1 MTLWQTSFL
10 SGLAV
15 LTKLATSLFLN
26 KVLAVYVGPT
36 GYGVIGQF
44 QSLISMVTT
53 FASGAVNTGVTKYT
67 AEYADLPERQ
77 RTVWGTAATLGLL
90 GALVFGAVL
99 VVAREPL
106 SRRLLGDDAHSD
118 VLVWLALSLV
128 LLVMNGL
135 MLAILNGLK
144 AVRELVIANIVG
156 SLVGAGVATALV
168 ATLGLWGAL
177 VALAISQAVACG
189 FTAWMFRRVRHIAW
203 RDLVGTWDAATA
215 RSLGGFALMAA
226 TSASLAPLGQIVIR
240 DQLGM
245 HLGANTAGLWQ
256 ALWKIS
262 ETHLLLLT
270 TTLSIYFLP
279 RFSEIRAGDELR
291 REVRKGYRFVIPL
304 VVASAGVL
312 YVLREPLIR
321 GLLSPAFLPLAEAF
335 GLQLVGDVL
344 KICSW
349 VMAFT
354 MVSHARTRTFVVTE
368 IVFTAIFVGLTLQ
381 LGMLF
386 GLRGAALAY
395 AVTYLIY
402 WGTMHQ
408 LFNRLADSLPPGT
421 PAPDGAASGAL
432 ADAHTASGTDNGP
445 LVSVLMPCFNHERY
459 VEQALQSIADSS
471 YRNVELV
478 FIDDASSDGSY
489 ARGRTWIAANQ
500 DRFARV
506 VCHRHEVNRG
516 ISATL
521 NELVS
526 HSTGSFLTF
535 CASDDLLTPDGLS
548 LQVRQA
554 KASGAEFIFADAR
567 LIDETGTLV
576 SDSAMRY
583 FGRDPASL
591 QRKTCLT
598 VDVLLNWE
606 APWTR
611 IFASANLI
619 RRLGLFDE
627 SLQFEDRDFV
637 VRVVSEGSFALVPE
651 AAYCYRIRVG
661 NRLTPGLDSSRMR
674 LDYLRSEA
682 KNHRAA
688 TGLVRSILAVN
699 VLAGKVR
706 FNARGESRPSRIWP
720 VFAALRRVIVFFH
733 LILMR

>member
-1 MTLWQTSFL
+1 MTLWRTSFL
-10 SGLAV
+10 SGLSV
-15 LTKLATSLFLN
+15 VTKLATSLFLN
-26 KVLAVYVGPT
+26 KVLAVYVGPA

-67 AEYADLPERQ
+67 AEYSDQPERQ
-77 RTVWGTAATLGLL
+77 RAVWGTAASLGLL
-90 GALVFGAVL
+90 GAVIFGTALVL
-99 VVAREPL
+99 ARDPL
-106 SRRLLGDDAHSD
+106 SRWLLGDDAHSD
-118 VLVWLALSLV
+118 VLIWLALSLV

-144 AVRELVIANIVG
+144 AVRELVMANIVG
-156 SLVGAGVATALV
+156 SLAGAGVATALV
-168 ATLGLWGAL
+168 TTLGLWGAL
-177 VALAISQAVACG
+177 VALAISQSISCG
-189 FTAWMFRRVRHIAW
+189 FTAWMFQRVRRITWH
-203 RDLVGTWDAATA
+203 DLLGTWDAATA
-215 RSLGGFALMAA
+215 RSLGSFALMAA
-226 TSASLAPLGQIVIR
+226 TSALLAPLGQIVIR
-240 DQLGM
+240 DQLSV
-245 HLGANTAGLWQ
+245 HLGADTAGLWQ

-270 TTLSIYFLP
+270 TTLSMYFLP

-395 AVTYLIY
+395 AATYLIY

-408 LFNRLADSLPPGT
+408 LFNRLADSLPSAPPAALGSQAASQAPPGT
-421 PAPDGAASGAL
+421 ID
-432 ADAHTASGTDNGP
+432 GP

-471 YRNVELV
+471 YRNIELV
-478 FIDDASSDGSY
+478 FIDDASRDGSY
-489 ARGRTWIAANQ
+489 ECGQVWIANHR

-521 NELVS
+521 NELIS

-535 CASDDLLTPDGLS
+535 CASDDLLTPEGLS

-554 KASGAEFIFADAR
+554 KASGAHFIFADAR
-567 LIDETGTLV
+567 LIDEAGALV
-576 SDSAMRY
+576 SQSAIRY
-583 FGRDPASL
+583 FGRDPARL
-591 QRKTCLT
+591 RRKSCLT

-611 IFASANLI
+611 IFASADLVH
-619 RRLGLFDE
+619 RLGLFDE
-627 SLQFEDRDFV
+627 SLHFEDRDFV
-637 VRVVSEGSFALVPE
+637 VRAISEGSFTLASEP
-651 AAYCYRIRVG
+651 AYCYRIRLK
-661 NRLTPGLDSSRMR
+661 NRLTPGLDSTRMR
-674 LDYLRSEA
+674 LDYLRSET
-682 KNHRAA
+682 KNYRSAS
-688 TGLVRSILAVN
+688 GLVRLILALN

-706 FNARGESRPSRIWP
+706 FDAKGESHLSLIWP
-720 VFAALRRVIVFFH
+720 FFAALRRVLVFCH
-733 LILMR
+733 LAVMR